1 MRTKETLNKGTKA
14 QEKKKNKNQTLIKT
28 GLKKK
33 KKKQQQQ
40 QQQQQQQH
48 NTTRSDAHVQLT
60 HKHFYP
66 SLIKSPT
73 KFSPHSR
80 GENFLVGPTI
90 IFPSPLS
97 TKNPPKSFPSSFS
110 HLFFFILPKIHST
123 KHTIKFKVKCLL
135 GQNS

>member
-48 NTTRSDAHVQLT
+48 NTTQHVVMPMYNL
-60 HKHFYP
+60 HISIFILHLSNPPP
-66 SLIKSPT
+66 SFLPILGEKTFWWAPPS
-73 KFSPHSR
+73 FSPPPSQPKTLQKV
-80 GENFLVGPTI
+80 FLHHFLT
-90 IFPSPLS
+90 FF
-97 TKNPPKSFPSSFS
+97 FPSS
-110 HLFFFILPKIHST
+110 LKYT
-123 KHTIKFKVKCLL
+123 LL
-135 GQNS
+135 NTP